1 MWSTSRPDDVAALLD
16 RTGAKR
22 LFDRSPASGAETRP
36 STGTCPVCFVDFT
49 GRPHAVYCSKPC
61 GWKASRQRQREKTY
75 GRRQGRQTPQPEPL
89 PPDTDR
95 PDLYADG
102 WLTGRSDTL
111 RDLRTHL
118 PHDGDPCELCAVLRD
133 VLAVIQGWV
142 TRGECLSAAEGQN
155 ITNLP
160 GGYRL

>member
-1 MWSTSRPDDVAALLD
+1 MRRHPHLDV
-16 RTGAKR
+16 
-22 LFDRSPASGAETRP
+22 SPAETRA
-36 STGTCPVCFVDFT
+36 CPVCGDVLVDAHRLKT
-49 GRPHAVYCSKPC
+49 YCGRPC
-61 GWKASRQRQREKTY
+61 ASSAAQKRRKDRAL
-75 GRRQGRQTPQPEPL
+75 GPRQGGQPDPESL
-89 PPDTDR
+89 PPDDDR

-133 VLAVIQGWV
+133 VLAVIRGWW
-142 TRGECLSAAEGQN
+142 TRGENLSAAEGQSV
-155 ITNLP
+155 TKLP